1 MKVTLYISL
10 ALVVLSLSSMAK
22 AQPAKVVYIP
32 IEDEQ
37 PVEPEE
43 DVPSETDS
51 KDTEKKEPKAQS
63 ETKAEAETEPA
74 VEPAPVHELEPVA
87 EPVEPKRVD
96 KVADSEPKPEVLFTP
111 VAGEEVVDRP
121 SAWSP
126 GEPLPGTTASCDPYD
141 NVAFYLGDSPKLKI
155 QYNEYIRENGSPDG
169 FALALQRKFR
179 RKRAGGTVLMIPAVA
194 LMLGS
199 FALGFMY
206 GLTEELEFLAIGVG
220 VELVGVAFLIP
231 GIINLVKGKRGVKRI
246 EQALDRQCSNG
257 E

>member
-1 MKVTLYISL
+1 MKVTLYLSL
-10 ALVVLSLSSMAK
+10 ALVVLSLSNMAK

-43 DVPSETDS
+43 DVPAEADS

-63 ETKAEAETEPA
+63 ETKAEAETETA
-74 VEPAPVHELEPVA
+74 VESAP
-87 EPVEPKRVD
+87 
-96 KVADSEPKPEVLFTP
+96 
-111 VAGEEVVDRP
+111 GEEVVDRP

-126 GEPLPGTTASCDPYD
+126 GKPLPGTTAPCHPYD

-155 QYNEYIRENGSPDG
+155 QYNEYVRKNGSPDG

-179 RKRAGGTVLMIPAVA
+179 RKRAGGAILMVPGVI
-194 LMLGS
+194 LMLGA
-199 FALGFMY
+199 FTLGFMY
-206 GLTEELEFLAIGVG
+206 GLTEEWEFAAIGGG
-220 VELVGVAFLIP
+220 VELLGAAFFVP
-231 GIINLVKGKRGVKRI
+231 GIINLIKGKKGLRRI
-246 EQALDRQCSNG
+246 ERALVHQCNNG